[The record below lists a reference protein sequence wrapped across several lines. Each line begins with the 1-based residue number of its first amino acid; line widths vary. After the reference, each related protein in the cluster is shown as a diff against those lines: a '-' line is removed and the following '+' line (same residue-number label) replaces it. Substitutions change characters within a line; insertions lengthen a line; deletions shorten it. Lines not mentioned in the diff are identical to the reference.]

1 MESHNSSRCW
11 LYRREVVCLWRH
23 GRFVCY
29 GLHRASLP
37 QILLCW
43 GSFPVGGAVGEGSGI
58 WKVGCWWKEC
68 AVGHGG
74 GSWGCLLSALC
85 LSVSLYFLVFL
96 LLWYFP
102 LVPGVRLPF
111 GGHEPIWVLTP
122 LNYTSE
128 VFSPNDLKLIC
139 PLSLGKIFPE
149 TNYWRRYYIPV
160 LTDNHFNEVWRGIL
174 ILKFNEAKM
183 YPSPKYFLFFVGIF
197 IL

>member
-1 MESHNSSRCW
+1 MAPW
-11 LYRREVVCLWRH
+11 
-23 GRFVCY
+23 
-29 GLHRASLP
+29 
-37 QILLCW
+37 QI
-43 GSFPVGGAVGEGSGI
+43 
-58 WKVGCWWKEC
+58 
-68 AVGHGG
+68 
-74 GSWGCLLSALC
+74 CLLWFAQG
-85 LSVSLYFLVFL
+85 VSSPNTPVLGLIPGGWCCCRRLWNMEGWLLMEGMCSRSWWWLLRVSSFCPLPIRFSLFPAEYRWRQSPSQVFL

-128 VFSPNDLKLIC
+128 VFSPNDLKLTC

-183 YPSPKYFLFFVGIF
+183 YPSSKYFLFFCWHIYIVKSS
-197 IL
+197 